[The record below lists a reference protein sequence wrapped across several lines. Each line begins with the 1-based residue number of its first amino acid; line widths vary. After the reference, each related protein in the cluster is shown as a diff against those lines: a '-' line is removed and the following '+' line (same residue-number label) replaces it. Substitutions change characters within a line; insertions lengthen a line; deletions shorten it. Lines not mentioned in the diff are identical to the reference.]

1 MQRVILLTITVLAT
15 LAAIYLLWQ
24 LSSVVVMVLF
34 AVALTATMRGFV
46 TDLTGFGL
54 SRRLARLLV
63 VVASIMGLVL
73 FLFLT
78 LYILGERLPLALED
92 FRVTYARFRNDLA
105 TTGLSSSILQRLPP
119 SSRLDDL
126 LLGADGSVLMS
137 YLVGVGLNLGA
148 WISNLALVVL
158 LAIYWLADRQRLE
171 KLWLSL
177 LLPHNRPRVREL
189 FYKIEEGVGAYI
201 RSEVIQSV
209 LAGVLLAV
217 GYWLL
222 GVKYPLLLA
231 WLSAILWLL
240 PLVAAVLTVVPAIL
254 IGVLSGPWVALLT
267 VLYTLLIFV
276 LMEFVVER
284 RIDLRTRPGSILGLL
299 IAIAMID
306 VWGIMGLL
314 AAPPLTVALQ
324 ILGEAWLE
332 PAPTTQPAP
341 KDLQLPALQSQ
352 LALIQGRMQEE
363 ERALSPATTSLYE
376 RMQTLLDQLAAEA

>member
-1 MQRVILLTITVLAT
+1 M
-15 LAAIYLLWQ
+15 
-24 LSSVVVMVLF
+24 
-34 AVALTATMRGFV
+34 
-46 TDLTGFGL
+46 
-54 SRRLARLLV
+54 
-63 VVASIMGLVL
+63 
-73 FLFLT
+73 
-78 LYILGERLPLALED
+78 
-92 FRVTYARFRNDLA
+92 
-105 TTGLSSSILQRLPP
+105 
-119 SSRLDDL
+119 
-126 LLGADGSVLMS
+126 
-137 YLVGVGLNLGA
+137 
-148 WISNLALVVL
+148 
-158 LAIYWLADRQRLE
+158 
-171 KLWLSL
+171 
-177 LLPHNRPRVREL
+177 REL